1 MNIESRLSVDDAT
14 NKVEKL
20 ERALGKLAQHDEDA
34 GDGMWLEKMV
44 EDVGTLIR
52 EWDIETIHRWAEW
65 PEREQVLGDE
75 VGPEDIGIDLV
86 ARRKGEQW
94 IAIQCKSKGRAKD
107 GKRRKLTKNDVTD
120 FLSAIGSEI
129 WAGRWIVSNGDP
141 TRNSATLGYAL
152 QKAQV
157 TFVEVGGAVRRE
169 HERRKPEDQDPRSAM
184 QAEAVQQILK
194 KLEDIRGERH
204 EDWKPDEARAQAIM
218 PCGTGKTRVGYQVA
232 CRLVRDGGLVI
243 VMAPS
248 IGLVRQLQGD
258 WRALAKESKTTI
270 ATLAVCS
277 DATAG
282 GAMDARAEDEQ
293 AGSEGMIDPT
303 TDRGLVR
310 TRELTGEVA
319 QSAEKVA
326 EWIQKRTSR
335 KGLQVIMSTYQS
347 GHHTGEGL
355 RIAEA
360 RADVMIAD
368 EAHRTAGIRAVKGMA
383 REQRLRQFTAC
394 HDNSL
399 IPAKSRL
406 YMTATPRVFNIEE
419 KQNAN
424 AADYIV
430 APMHRE
436 AIFGPVAYRLSYLQA
451 VDKGFL
457 SDYRIVAVALPGSAH
472 DAANEMAEKQG
483 ERGRTGKDRS
493 TSLALRK
500 LAYGLALG
508 GGVPVRPEDGG
519 VMPLESSIAFLNR
532 VQSSKDMAAELD
544 EEIARKWIRD
554 HLAAQSPPMT
564 AKRFTLEH
572 RDASHGAATREEAL
586 TKLKTATADAPA
598 GVTNVGIFGEGI
610 DTPSL
615 SGVAFVE
622 ARRSPIDVI
631 QAVGRA
637 MRLSP
642 NKKFGV
648 ILIPIE
654 IPPGYDAEAWLESR
668 PNLDGWKELGQI
680 LQALRAHDGRI
691 EDRLADL
698 MDLYVLDGDDGEEG
712 TDLIAI
718 KERSGTKV
726 FLWTGPKGQ
735 IENILDP
742 RHGDGRESATKR
754 LAKHGKL
761 TTVDETETVTQP
773 TRATYGIDDRTKRNR
788 RFAPMDVEDKWK
800 VTDEGYPTA
809 PPADKA
815 KETLDAWSRIGGKKG
830 RESPLRKPRRRKKST
845 NEEPRQMGF
854 RLLRE
859 LGDDEGRG
867 EQIRITLLEKSGLRR
882 GPERD
887 VNILRNT
894 VEYAASR
901 LRDDGLE
908 DGLKAQLGIANLAPP
923 TRRRHRADAC
933 TVMALLVL
941 TAAIVHGRLAAG
953 GALRG
958 RRIAE
963 LEEAGTTPEA
973 LMSAWD
979 EVLDVD
985 YQPIFKEARNLIRHV
1000 TRRER
1005 KTAGLNEAVRRIVTD
1020 ALEIGETYAHMEMD
1034 HAGQLFNEV
1043 MGDQAADGAYFTRPH
1058 AAVMLGGLAIEALD
1072 EEDWSAK
1079 ETWNRA
1085 QVFDPTCGSGTLLT
1099 AYLTAA
1105 KAKARKDGAGPEKV
1119 QALHRYG
1126 VEQMLMGLDVNPVS
1140 LQLAGAQMTLGD
1152 PAVRYD
1158 RMNLAKLEYGYLR
1171 DEERASAGSLELLT
1185 DSRIVGTLSGGGQQS
1200 LELNYVASGKAQN
1213 LSIMDGEPFEHKEL
1227 SEVVE
1232 RLKGRRVAL
1241 MNPPFVTRDKLGEK
1255 FEPDEQKAVRA
1266 RIDGAQALLETTNPE
1281 MTGITDKT
1289 TARPLWVG
1297 LGLKAIDQEEGVLGM
1312 VVPTIGMLVPGGLRE
1327 RKILAEHL
1335 HIRWVVTSH
1344 EIGNL
1349 NMSQT
1354 GSSGINECLVIGR
1367 RKGRNG
1373 EEPTKFISLDRQP
1386 GNRREAEEVVEAIAR
1401 GRPIPWGH
1409 ERLVCAQR
1417 MRAGDW
1423 SAAGWRS
1430 PELDEAAEQIRR
1442 WPELRAMRE
1451 IEGVTMQAPGDGA
1464 LVKPLGNEK
1473 GELWII
1479 NSRAETSQTRI
1490 EGVVDSHFV
1499 VKDGRKRR
1507 GRERQAYVHGRIQ
1520 KWQRQRGQLLISA
1533 GQNTQTSRV
1542 AAVAVETPELGMRW
1556 KPVQGITF
1564 EVAKAWAV
1572 WLNSTA
1578 GRMLTACERGGTS
1591 LGYPTFVPEGL
1602 RNVLVPD
1609 PTNEKVIAA
1618 LAREWERTR
1627 GEAVPSYKEGYAAI
1641 RRQWDKLVE
1650 RAMAEPEEGEVQ
1662 QWGETLAREPWVCGS
1677 NDR

>member
-1 MNIESRLSVDDAT
+1 MISPWE
-14 NKVEKL
+14 
-20 ERALGKLAQHDEDA
+20 
-34 GDGMWLEKMV
+34 
-44 EDVGTLIR
+44 
-52 EWDIETIHRWAEW
+52 
-65 PEREQVLGDE
+65 
-75 VGPEDIGIDLV
+75 
-86 ARRKGEQW
+86 
-94 IAIQCKSKGRAKD
+94 
-107 GKRRKLTKNDVTD
+107 
-120 FLSAIGSEI
+120 
-129 WAGRWIVSNGDP
+129 
-141 TRNSATLGYAL
+141 
-152 QKAQV
+152 
-157 TFVEVGGAVRRE
+157 
-169 HERRKPEDQDPRSAM
+169 
-184 QAEAVQQILK
+184 
-194 KLEDIRGERH
+194 
-204 EDWKPDEARAQAIM
+204 PDEARAQAIM
-218 PCGTGKTRVGYQVA
+218 PCGTGKTRVGFQVA
-232 CRLVRDGGLVI
+232 RQLLNDRGLVI

-258 WRALAKESKTTI
+258 WRALAKENETTI

-282 GAMDARAEDEQ
+282 ATMDTEAEDEQ
-293 AGSEGMIDPT
+293 AESEGTDPT
-303 TDRGLVR
+303 VDRGLVR

-326 EWIQKRTSR
+326 EWIRKRTRR
-335 KGLQVIMSTYQS
+335 KGLQVILSTYQS

-355 RIAEA
+355 RLAKA
-360 RADVMIAD
+360 RADLMIAD
-368 EAHRTAGIRAVKGMA
+368 EAHRTAGIRPVKGRA
-383 REQRLRQFTAC
+383 KEQRLRQFTAC
-394 HDNSL
+394 HDNTL
-399 IPAKSRL
+399 IPAKNRL

-419 KQNAN
+419 KPNAN
-424 AADYIV
+424 ADDYIV

-500 LAYGLALG
+500 LAYGLALA

-532 VQSSKDMAAELD
+532 VRSSKDMAAELSED
-544 EEIARKWIRD
+544 IARRWIEE
-554 HLAAQSPPMT
+554 HLAKQDPPIT
-564 AKRFTLEH
+564 AKKFSLEH
-572 RDASHGAATREEAL
+572 RDASHGAASREEAL
-586 TKLKTATADAPA
+586 TKLKTATANAPA

-698 MDLYVLDGDDGEEG
+698 MDLYVLDGEDGEEG

-718 KERSGTKV
+718 KERSGTNV

-742 RHGDGRESATKR
+742 GYGNSRKSARKR
-754 LAKHGKL
+754 LKEHGSL
-761 TTVDETETVTQP
+761 TPVDETETVTQP
-773 TRATYGIDDRTKRNR
+773 PRATYGIDDRIRRNR
-788 RFAPMDVEDKWK
+788 RFAPIDVEDKWK
-800 VTDEGYPTA
+800 VTDEGYSTA
-809 PPADKA
+809 APAEKA
-815 KETLDAWSRIGGKKG
+815 KETLDAWSRIGGRKG
-830 RESPLRKPRRRKKST
+830 RESPLRKPRRRKKNT
-845 NEEPRQMGF
+845 KEEPRQMGF

-908 DGLKAQLGIANLAPP
+908 DGLKAQLGMTNLAPP
-923 TRRRHRADAC
+923 KRGRHRADAC

-941 TAAIVHGRLAAG
+941 TAAIVHSRLEAG

-958 RRIAE
+958 RRIAG
-963 LEEAGTTPEA
+963 LEEAGTTPED

-1005 KTAGLNEAVRRIVTD
+1005 KTAGLNEAIRRIVSD

-1034 HAGQLFNEV
+1034 HAGALFNEV

-1058 AAVMLGGLAIEALD
+1058 AAVMLGGLAVEALD
-1072 EEDWSAK
+1072 EGDWSAK
-1079 ETWNRA
+1079 ETWDRA
-1085 QVFDPTCGSGTLLT
+1085 LVFDPTCGSGTLLT
-1099 AYLTAA
+1099 AFLSAA

-1119 QALHRYG
+1119 QTLHRHG

-1152 PAVRYD
+1152 PAVRYA
-1158 RMNLAKLEYGYLR
+1158 RMNLVKLEYGILE

-1185 DSRIVGTLSGGGQQS
+1185 DSRIVGTLSGRGQQS
-1200 LELNYVASGKAQN
+1200 LDLNYGAAGRAQN
-1213 LSIMDGEPFEHKEL
+1213 VSIMAGEPFEHEEL
-1227 SEVVE
+1227 SDVVE

-1255 FEPDEQKAVRA
+1255 FETDEQKAVRA
-1266 RIDGAQALLETTNPE
+1266 RIDGAQVLLETTHPD
-1281 MTGITDKT
+1281 MKGITDKT
-1289 TARPLWVG
+1289 TARPLWVA

-1312 VVPTIGMLVPGGLRE
+1312 VVPTIGMLAPSGLRE
-1327 RKILAEHL
+1327 RQVLARHL

-1349 NMSQT
+1349 HMSQT
-1354 GSSGINECLVIGR
+1354 GSSGINECLVIGT
-1367 RKGRNG
+1367 RKGRD
-1373 EEPTKFISLDRQP
+1373 EQAPTKFISLDRQP
-1386 GNRREAEEVVEAIAR
+1386 VNRREAEEVVEAIAR
-1401 GRPIPWGH
+1401 GNPIPWGH
-1409 ERLVCAQR
+1409 ERLVCTER
-1417 MRAGDW
+1417 MHAGDW

-1451 IEGVTMQAPGDGA
+1451 MSGVTLHAPGHGV
-1464 LVKPLGNEK
+1464 LVKPSEKEK
-1473 GELWII
+1473 GEIWII

-1499 VKDGRKRR
+1499 VKDGRRRR
-1507 GRERQAYVHGRIQ
+1507 GRDRREYVRGRIE
-1520 KWQRQRGQLLISA
+1520 KWQKQRGHLLISA

-1542 AAVAVETPELGMRW
+1542 AAVAVGKPELGMRW
-1556 KPVQGITF
+1556 KPVQGVTF

-1602 RNVLVPD
+1602 LNIRMPD
-1609 PTNEKVIAA
+1609 PKNERVITA
-1618 LAREWERTR
+1618 LAGEWDRSREEV
-1627 GEAVPSYKEGYAAI
+1627 VPPYKEGYGET
-1641 RRQWDKLVE
+1641 RRRWDQVVE
-1650 RAMAEPEEGEVQ
+1650 QVMTEPEEGEVQ
-1662 QWGETLAREPWVCGS
+1662 AWGELLAREPWVCGN
-1677 NDR
+1677 NDE

>member
-1 MNIESRLSVDDAT
+1 
-14 NKVEKL
+14 
-20 ERALGKLAQHDEDA
+20 
-34 GDGMWLEKMV
+34 
-44 EDVGTLIR
+44 
-52 EWDIETIHRWAEW
+52 
-65 PEREQVLGDE
+65 
-75 VGPEDIGIDLV
+75 
-86 ARRKGEQW
+86 
-94 IAIQCKSKGRAKD
+94 
-107 GKRRKLTKNDVTD
+107 
-120 FLSAIGSEI
+120 
-129 WAGRWIVSNGDP
+129 
-141 TRNSATLGYAL
+141 
-152 QKAQV
+152 
-157 TFVEVGGAVRRE
+157 
-169 HERRKPEDQDPRSAM
+169 
-184 QAEAVQQILK
+184 
-194 KLEDIRGERH
+194 
-204 EDWKPDEARAQAIM
+204 
-218 PCGTGKTRVGYQVA
+218 
-232 CRLVRDGGLVI
+232 
-243 VMAPS
+243 
-248 IGLVRQLQGD
+248 
-258 WRALAKESKTTI
+258 
-270 ATLAVCS
+270 
-277 DATAG
+277 
-282 GAMDARAEDEQ
+282 MDARTEDAQAE
-293 AGSEGMIDPT
+293 SEGMDPT
-303 TDRGLVR
+303 IDRGLVR

-355 RIAEA
+355 RIAAA
-360 RADVMIAD
+360 RADLMIAD
-368 EAHRTAGIRAVKGMA
+368 EAHRTAGIRVVKGKA
-383 REQRLRQFTAC
+383 REKRLRQFTAC
-394 HDNSL
+394 HDNRL
-399 IPAKSRL
+399 IPGKNRL

-419 KQNAN
+419 KPNAK
-424 AADYIV
+424 ADDYIV

-436 AIFGPVAYRLSYLQA
+436 AIFGPVAYRLSYLAA
-451 VDKGFL
+451 VEKGFL

-500 LAYGLALG
+500 LAYGLALA

-544 EEIARKWIRD
+544 EEIARKWIGD

-564 AKRFTLEH
+564 AKRFSLEH
-572 RDASHGAATREEAL
+572 RDASHGAAVREEAL

-642 NKKFGV
+642 NKRFGI

-691 EDRLADL
+691 EDQLADL
-698 MDLYVLDGDDGEEG
+698 MDLYVLDGDDDEEG
-712 TDLIAI
+712 TDLVAI

-742 RHGDGRESATKR
+742 TYGDGRESATKR
-754 LAKHGKL
+754 LSKHGEL
-761 TTVDETETVTQP
+761 TPVDETETMTQP

-788 RFAPMDVEDKWK
+788 QFAAIDVEDKWK
-800 VTDEGYPTA
+800 VTDKGYPTA
-809 PPADKA
+809 PPAEKA
-815 KETLDAWSRIGGKKG
+815 KETLDAWSRIGRKKG
-830 RESPLRKPRRRKKST
+830 RESPLRKPKRRKRDTK
-845 NEEPRQMGF
+845 EESRQMGF

-867 EQIRITLLEKSGLRR
+867 ERIRITLLEKSGLRR

-901 LRDDGLE
+901 LRDDELE
-908 DGLKAQLGIANLAPP
+908 DGLKAQLGMTNLAPP
-923 TRRRHRADAC
+923 KQGKHRADAC

-941 TAAIVHGRLAAG
+941 TAAIVHGRLEAG

-958 RRIAE
+958 RRIPG

-979 EVLDVD
+979 DVLDVD
-985 YQPIFKEARNLIRHV
+985 YQPIFKEARNLIRHI

-1005 KTAGLNEAVRRIVTD
+1005 KTAGLNEAVRRIVSD

-1058 AAVMLGGLAIEALD
+1058 AAVMLGGLAVEALD
-1072 EEDWSAK
+1072 EEDWSTK
-1079 ETWNRA
+1079 ETWDRA

-1099 AYLTAA
+1099 AFLTAA
-1105 KAKARKDGAGPEKV
+1105 KAKARKHGAGPEKV
-1119 QALHRYG
+1119 QELHRHG

-1152 PAVRYD
+1152 PAVRYG
-1158 RMNLAKLEYGYLR
+1158 RMNLVKLEYGYL
-1171 DEERASAGSLELLT
+1171 EEEGRASAGSLELLT
-1185 DSRIVGTLSGGGQQS
+1185 DSRIVGTLSGPGQKS
-1200 LELNYVASGKAQN
+1200 LDLNYRAAGRAQN
-1213 LSIMDGEPFEHKEL
+1213 LSIMAGEPFEHEEL
-1227 SEVVE
+1227 SDVVE
-1232 RLKGRRVAL
+1232 KLMGRRVAL
-1241 MNPPFVTRDKLGEK
+1241 MNPPFVTRDKLGDK
-1255 FEPDEQKAVRA
+1255 FETEEQKAVRA
-1266 RIDGAQALLETTNPE
+1266 RIDGAQTLLEATNPE
-1281 MTGITDKT
+1281 MKGITDKT
-1289 TARPLWVG
+1289 TAGPLWVA

-1312 VVPTIGMLVPGGLRE
+1312 VVPTIALLVPSGLPE
-1327 RKILAEHL
+1327 RQILAQQL
-1335 HIRWVVTSH
+1335 HIRWVITSH

-1354 GSSGINECLVIGR
+1354 GGAGINESLVIGT
-1367 RKGRNG
+1367 RKGRHG
-1373 EEPTKFISLDRQP
+1373 DEPTKFISLDRQP
-1386 GNRREAEEVVEAIAR
+1386 LNRREAEEVVEAIAR
-1401 GRPIPWGH
+1401 GNAIPWGH
-1409 ERLVCAQR
+1409 ERLVSKER

-1430 PELDEAAEQIRR
+1430 SQLDEAVDRLR
-1442 WPELRAMRE
+1442 GWPELRAMKE
-1451 IEGVTMQAPGDGA
+1451 IDGVTMHAPRDGS
-1464 LVKPLGNEK
+1464 LVRPAENEA
-1473 GELWII
+1473 GEIWII
-1479 NSRAETSQTRI
+1479 DSKSKESQTRI

-1499 VKDGRKRR
+1499 VKEGRNKR
-1507 GRERQAYVHGRIQ
+1507 GMEKKVYVEGRIETL
-1520 KWQRQRGQLLISA
+1520 KKNIGHLLISA
-1533 GQNTQTSRV
+1533 GQDTQSARV
-1542 AAVAVETPELGMRW
+1542 AAVAVEQPQMGMRW
-1556 KPVQGITF
+1556 KPIQGVSVQT
-1564 EVAKAWAV
+1564 AKAWAV

-1578 GRMLTACERGGTS
+1578 GRMLTSCERGGVR
-1591 LGYPTFVPEGL
+1591 LGYPTYTPKGL
-1602 RNVLVPD
+1602 LNVLVPD
-1609 PTNEKVIAA
+1609 PNNRKVIAT

-1627 GEAVPSYKEGYAAI
+1627 GEVVPSYKEGYAPI
-1641 RRQWDKLVE
+1641 RRQWDKVVE

-1662 QWGETLAREPWVCGS
+1662 QWGEMLAREPWVCGS
-1677 NDR
+1677 NDA

>member
-1 MNIESRLSVDDAT
+1 MNSASKSAPGNETD
-14 NKVEKL
+14 KVERL
-20 ERALGKLAQHDEDA
+20 ERALGELAQHDEDA
-34 GDGMWLEKMV
+34 GDGMWLEELV

-75 VGPEDIGIDLV
+75 VGPQDIGIDLV

-94 IAIQCKSKGRAKD
+94 IALQCKSKGRGQD
-107 GKRRKLTKNDVTD
+107 GKRRKLTKNDVKD
-120 FLSAIGSEI
+120 FLSAIGSDK

-141 TRNSATLGYAL
+141 TPNSETLGHAL

-157 TFVEVGGAVRRE
+157 TFVEIGGPVRRE
-169 HERRKPEDQDPRSAM
+169 HERRKTEDQDPRSAM

-194 KLEDIRGERH
+194 KLEDIRGEKH
-204 EDWKPDEARAQAIM
+204 DEWEPDEARAQAIM
-218 PCGTGKTRVGYQVA
+218 PCGTGKTRVGFQVA
-232 CRLVRDGGLVI
+232 CRLVGKGGLVI

-258 WRALAKESKTTI
+258 WLALAKEDKTTI

-282 GAMDARAEDEQ
+282 ATMDAKAEDEQ
-293 AGSEGMIDPT
+293 AESEGSDPT
-303 TDRGLVR
+303 IDRGLVR
-310 TRELTGEVA
+310 TRDLTGEVA
-319 QSAEKVA
+319 QDAEKVA
-326 EWIQKRTSR
+326 EWIHNHTSPKAMR
-335 KGLQVIMSTYQS
+335 VIMSTYQS
-347 GHHTGEGL
+347 GHHTGDGL
-355 RIAEA
+355 RIAA
-360 RADVMIAD
+360 TQADLMIAD
-368 EAHRTAGIRAVKGMA
+368 EAHRTAGIRIVKGKA
-383 REQRLRQFTAC
+383 KKQRLRQFTAC

-399 IPAKSRL
+399 IPAKNRL
-406 YMTATPRVFNIEE
+406 YMTATPRVFNIEV

-424 AADYIV
+424 AGDYIV

-436 AIFGPVAYRLSYLQA
+436 AIFGPVGYRLSYMEA
-451 VDKGFL
+451 VEKGFL

-500 LAYGLALG
+500 LAYGLALA
-508 GGVPVRPEDGG
+508 GGVPVRPEHGG
-519 VMPLESSIAFLNR
+519 VIPIASSIAFLNR
-532 VQSSKDMAAELD
+532 VQSSKDMAGELG
-544 EEIARKWIRD
+544 EEIARKWIED
-554 HLAAQSPPMT
+554 HLATQNPPVT
-564 AKRFTLEH
+564 AKRFSLEH
-572 RDASHGAATREEAL
+572 RDASHGAAAREEAL
-586 TKLKTATADAPA
+586 TKLKTATSDAPA

-615 SGVAFVE
+615 SAVAFIE

-631 QAVGRA
+631 QAVGRS

-642 NKKFGV
+642 SKKFGI

-680 LQALRAHDGRI
+680 LQALRAHDARI

-698 MDLYVLDGDDGEEG
+698 MDVYVLDGEDDEEG

-718 KERSGTKV
+718 KERSGTNV

-742 RHGDGRESATKR
+742 VYGDGRESAMKR
-754 LAKHGKL
+754 LAKHGEL
-761 TTVDETETVTQP
+761 TPVDETETVTQP

-788 RFAPMDVEDKWK
+788 RFAPIDVEDKWK
-800 VTDEGYPTA
+800 TTDEGYPTA
-809 PPADKA
+809 PAAEKA
-815 KETLDAWSRIGGKKG
+815 KETLDVWSRIGGKKG
-830 RESPLRKPRRRKKST
+830 RESPLRKPKRRKKDPKD
-845 NEEPRQMGF
+845 EPRQMGF

-867 EQIRITLLEKSGLRR
+867 ERIRITLLEKSGLRR

-908 DGLKAQLGIANLAPP
+908 DALKTQLAMTNLAPP
-923 TRRRHRADAC
+923 KTGKHRADAC
-933 TVMALLVL
+933 TVMALLML
-941 TAAIVHGRLAAG
+941 TAAIVHGRLEAG
-953 GALRG
+953 GALKG
-958 RRIAE
+958 RRIAR
-963 LEEAGTTPEA
+963 LEEAGTTPET

-979 EVLDVD
+979 DVLDVD

-1000 TRRER
+1000 TRNER
-1005 KTAGLNEAVRRIVTD
+1005 KTAGLSEAVRRIVSD

-1058 AAVMLGGLAIEALD
+1058 AAVMLAGLAVEALD

-1079 ETWNRA
+1079 ETWDRA

-1105 KAKARKDGAGPEKV
+1105 KAKARKDGAAPDKV
-1119 QALHRYG
+1119 QKLHRQG

-1158 RMNLAKLEYGYLR
+1158 RMNLVKLEYGYLK

-1185 DSRIVGTLSGGGQQS
+1185 DSRIVGTCSGAGQRN
-1200 LELNYVASGKAQN
+1200 LELNYGAAGRAQN
-1213 LSIMDGEPFEHKEL
+1213 LSILDGEPFEHEEL
-1227 SEVVE
+1227 SDVVE
-1232 RLKGRRVAL
+1232 RLKDRRVAL

-1266 RIDGAQALLETTNPE
+1266 RIDGAQALLETTNPK

-1289 TARPLWVG
+1289 TARPLWVA

-1312 VVPTIGMLVPGGLRE
+1312 VVPTVGLLAPSGLRE
-1327 RKILAEHL
+1327 RQILAEHL

-1354 GSSGINECLVIGR
+1354 ASAGINECLVIGT
-1367 RKGRNG
+1367 RKEREGQ
-1373 EEPTKFISLDRQP
+1373 ESTKFISLDRQP
-1386 GNRREAEEVVEAIAR
+1386 FNRREAEEVVEAIAR
-1401 GRPIPWGH
+1401 GNPIPWGH
-1409 ERLVCAQR
+1409 ERLVCARR

-1430 PELDEAAEQIRR
+1430 PELDEAAERIRR

-1451 IEGVTMQAPGDGA
+1451 IDGLTMHAPGHGV
-1464 LVKPLGNEK
+1464 LVKPSGNER
-1473 GELWII
+1473 GEIWII

-1507 GRERQAYVHGRIQ
+1507 GKERQAYVHGRTERWQ
-1520 KWQRQRGQLLISA
+1520 KQRGHLLISA

-1542 AAVAVETPELGMRW
+1542 AAVAVEKPELGMRW
-1556 KPVQGITF
+1556 KPLQGVTF

-1578 GRMLTACERGGTS
+1578 GRIMTGCERGGTS

-1602 RNVLVPD
+1602 LNIRVPD

-1618 LAREWERTR
+1618 LAREWERSR
-1627 GEAVPSYKEGYAAI
+1627 EEVIPSYKEGYAEI
-1641 RRQWDKLVE
+1641 RRQWDKVVE
-1650 RAMAEPEEGEVQ
+1650 QAMAEVQEGEVQ
-1662 QWGETLAREPWVCGS
+1662 GWGEALAREPWVCGS
-1677 NDR
+1677 NDA

>member
-1 MNIESRLSVDDAT
+1 MNSGSRVTAGNATDA
-14 NKVEKL
+14 VERL
-20 ERALGKLAQHDEDA
+20 ERALRNLELHDAEA
-34 GDGMWLEKMV
+34 GDGLWLEDLV
-44 EDVGTLIR
+44 EDVATLIQ
-52 EWDIETIHRWAEW
+52 EWDIERIHRWAEW

-75 VGPEDIGIDLV
+75 VGPEDVGIDLV
-86 ARRKGEQW
+86 ARRKGEKW
-94 IAIQCKSKGRAKD
+94 IAIQCKGKGRANN
-107 GKRRKLTKNDVTD
+107 GNRRKLTKDDVKS
-120 FLSAIGSEI
+120 FLSAIGSEA
-129 WAGRWIVSNGDP
+129 WADRWIVSNGDP
-141 TRNSATLGYAL
+141 TRNSATLGHDL
-152 QKAQV
+152 QKA
-157 TFVEVGGAVRRE
+157 EVRFIEIGGPVRRE
-169 HERRKPEDQDPRSAM
+169 HERRKTEGQDPRSEM

-194 KLEDIRGERH
+194 KFKDIRGERH
-204 EDWKPDEARAQAIM
+204 EEWESDEARAQAIM
-218 PCGTGKTRVGYQVA
+218 PCGTGKTRVGFQVA
-232 CRLVRDGGLVI
+232 SSLVGNGGLVI

-258 WRALAKESKTTI
+258 WRALAQETSTTI

-282 GAMDARAEDEQ
+282 GTMDARAEDDQ
-293 AGSEGMIDPT
+293 AGSEEIDPT
-303 TDRGLVR
+303 IDRGLVR

-319 QSAEKVA
+319 QSAEKVSD
-326 EWIQKRTSR
+326 WIQNRNSR

-355 RIAEA
+355 RIAGA
-360 RADVMIAD
+360 RADLMIAD
-368 EAHRTAGIRAVKGMA
+368 EAHRTAGIRAVKGKA
-383 REQRLRQFTAC
+383 REKRLRQFTAC
-394 HDNSL
+394 HDNNL
-399 IPAKSRL
+399 FPAKNRL

-419 KQNAN
+419 KPNAK
-424 AADYIV
+424 ADDYIV

-436 AIFGPVAYRLSYLQA
+436 AIFGPVAYRLSYLEA
-451 VDKGFL
+451 VKKGFL

-500 LAYGLALG
+500 LAYGLALA

-544 EEIARKWIRD
+544 EEIARKWIRA
-554 HLAAQSPPMT
+554 HLGAQSPPMT
-564 AKRFTLEH
+564 AKRFSLEH
-572 RDASHGAATREEAL
+572 RDASHGAAAREEAL

-642 NKKFGV
+642 NKRFGV

-698 MDLYVLDGDDGEEG
+698 MDLYVLDGDDDEEG
-712 TDLIAI
+712 TDLVAI

-742 RHGDGRESATKR
+742 TYGDGRESATKR
-754 LAKHGKL
+754 LAKHGRL
-761 TTVDETETVTQP
+761 TPVDETETVTQP

-788 RFAPMDVEDKWK
+788 RFAPIDVEDKWK
-800 VTDEGYPTA
+800 VMDEGYPTT
-809 PPADKA
+809 PPAEKA
-815 KETLDAWSRIGGKKG
+815 KETLDVWSRIGGRKG
-830 RESPLRKPRRRKKST
+830 RESPLRKPRRRKKDT
-845 NEEPRQMGF
+845 KEESRQMGF

-867 EQIRITLLEKSGLRR
+867 ERIRITLLEKSGLRH

-908 DGLKAQLGIANLAPP
+908 DGLKAQLGMTNLAPP
-923 TRRRHRADAC
+923 KKGKHRADAC

-941 TAAIVHGRLAAG
+941 TAAVVHGRLEAG

-958 RRIAE
+958 RRIAG

-1000 TRRER
+1000 TRKER
-1005 KTAGLNEAVRRIVTD
+1005 KTAGLNEAVRRIVSD

-1058 AAVMLGGLAIEALD
+1058 AAVMLGGLALEALD
-1072 EEDWSAK
+1072 EDDWSAK
-1079 ETWNRA
+1079 ETWDRA
-1085 QVFDPTCGSGTLLT
+1085 LVFDPTCGSGTLLT
-1099 AYLTAA
+1099 AFLSAA
-1105 KAKARKDGAGPEKV
+1105 KAKAREHGAAPEKV
-1119 QALHRYG
+1119 QELHRYG

-1152 PAVRYD
+1152 PAVRYG
-1158 RMNLAKLEYGYLR
+1158 RMNLVKLEYGYLKE
-1171 DEERASAGSLELLT
+1171 EERASAGSLELLT
-1185 DSRIVGTLSGGGQQS
+1185 DSRIVGTLSGRGQQS
-1200 LELNYVASGKAQN
+1200 LALDYEATGRAQN
-1213 LSIMDGEPFEHKEL
+1213 LSIMAGEPFEHEEL
-1227 SEVVE
+1227 SDVVE
-1232 RLKGRRVAL
+1232 KLMGRRVAL
-1241 MNPPFVTRDKLGEK
+1241 MNPPFVRRDKLGEK
-1255 FEPDEQKAVRA
+1255 FETDEQKAVRA
-1266 RIDGAQALLETTNPE
+1266 RIDGAQVLLESTNPE
-1281 MTGITDKT
+1281 MKNITDKN
-1289 TARPLWVG
+1289 TARPLWVA
-1297 LGLKAIDQEEGVLGM
+1297 LGLKTIHHEEGVLGM
-1312 VVPTIGMLVPGGLRE
+1312 VIPTVGLLAPSGLHE
-1327 RKILAEHL
+1327 RQILARHL

-1349 NMSQT
+1349 HMSQT
-1354 GSSGINECLVIGR
+1354 GSTGINESLVIGT
-1367 RKGRNG
+1367 RKARDG

-1386 GNRREAEEVVEAIAR
+1386 TNRHEAEEVVEAIAR
-1401 GRPIPWGH
+1401 GNPIPWGH
-1409 ERLVCAQR
+1409 ERLVSRER

-1430 PELDEAAEQIRR
+1430 PKLDDAAEQIRR
-1442 WPELRAMRE
+1442 WSELKPMKE
-1451 IEGVTMQAPGDGA
+1451 VGGVSMHAPGHGS
-1464 LVKPLGNEK
+1464 LVQPSGTEQ
-1473 GELWII
+1473 GEIWII
-1479 NSRAETSQTRI
+1479 GSKSEESQTRI
-1490 EGVVDSHFV
+1490 EGGVDSHFV
-1499 VKDGRKRR
+1499 IKDGRKKR
-1507 GRERQAYVHGRIQ
+1507 GNERQAYVARCADAWRKH
-1520 KWQRQRGQLLISA
+1520 RGHLLISA
-1533 GQNTQTSRV
+1533 GQNTQSARI
-1542 AAVAVETPELGMRW
+1542 AAVAVEQAELGTTW
-1556 KPVQGITF
+1556 KPVQGVSI

-1572 WLNSTA
+1572 WLNSTP
-1578 GRMLTACERGGTS
+1578 GRILTACERGGVS
-1591 LGYPTFVPEGL
+1591 LGYPTYRPKGL
-1602 RNVLVPD
+1602 LNIPVPD
-1609 PTNEKVIAA
+1609 PRNEKVITT
-1618 LAREWERTR
+1618 LAQEWQRSRDEVVPPYKDGY
-1627 GEAVPSYKEGYAAI
+1627 GEI
-1641 RRQWDKLVE
+1641 RRQWDKMVE
-1650 RAMAEPEEGEVQ
+1650 QAMAEAEEGDVQ
-1662 QWGETLAREPWVCGS
+1662 QWGEMLGREPWVCGS
-1677 NDR
+1677 NDE